1 MSISIS
7 DSLQRLTDTTF
18 DWLPRLVGALVVLII
33 AFIVARI
40 VQRAIVALLGRAKVD
55 QRISSSPLGAHV
67 GQVGGG
73 SPSTLIGNIARW
85 IVIILGAGIAA
96 DVANIKQLSSGI
108 GTVVGYLPNLLAA
121 IAILLVGI
129 FVASFVGKLLTRV
142 AGGTALGKI
151 AASAAPIVILVL
163 VSFMAL
169 TQLHIATPIVTGTFY
184 IVLGAIALAGALA
197 FGLGGRDAAGK
208 YINRISDQVGK
219 GN

>member
-33 AFIVARI
+33 TFIVARI
-40 VQRAIVALLGRAKVD
+40 VQRAVVALLGRAKVD
-55 QRISSSPLGAHV
+55 QRISSSPLGEHV
-67 GQVGGG
+67 GHVGGG
-73 SPSTLIGNIARW
+73 SPSTLIGNIVRW

-96 DVANIKQLSSGI
+96 DVASIKQLSSGI

-219 GN
+219 GD